1 MANNR
6 YIIKIMLYA
15 AMMLLSC
22 AGIYAQQTD
31 SAILET
37 DTTTLEKT
45 QALEPGIYFSVVKGR
60 SSAAVTSIS
69 GDLLYKTPEANL
81 TNTLYGLSSGLLVQQ
96 GTGEPGRDAA
106 ELTIRGL
113 GSVNNGSYAVFI
125 DGFQTTDSY
134 FQYLLPAEIES
145 ISILKDAAAL
155 TPFGMIGA
163 NGVIWIETKRGR
175 IGKPKIRAQFRTG
188 MQQLQHITKPLSSAE
203 YAALYNEAISND
215 NGRIWSPVY
224 SSNDINAYK
233 NGGINTDW
241 YDATLKSSTPFT
253 TTDLTFDGGGKNAR
267 YFIMLG
273 YVNNQG
279 FYDVQNNDTHANR
292 QLQQY
297 NIRSNFDFNML
308 NIFEGKVNLGG
319 RIEDRK
325 SPAFDGASLWTIL
338 ESYPNNI
345 YPVQNADGTWTGTA
359 AYPNNPVASVREL
372 GYYSSHDRSMQ
383 ANFSLKEKLDFIT
396 QGLYLSQAAS
406 FSNWTEGSY
415 NVTRDY
421 ARYDTNGVNE
431 TTHEDS
437 NYSVSE
443 NAAKNQWNRSQ
454 LQISAGYNR
463 QFGKHLINS
472 AFDYLQSSYKV
483 DANQNGS
490 AGNQMQYNRQHVSGR
505 IHYEYDTR
513 YTGEVSFSYSG
524 ADDLVKGNRF
534 GFYPAI
540 SGAWILSNETFLQQ
554 NPIVDFLKLRASVG
568 KTAYNTFDEAQFPR
582 YLYQQY
588 YVYSGSFLMGNSA
601 PSSSSGLVPS
611 YIAMPGIFVE
621 ESMKYNIGVDSKLF
635 KGLDITIDAFMDKRS
650 GVLYNDNSYPAV
662 IGITPPIENVGKVS
676 THGVELNLDYH
687 GTAGKFTYSIGGNL
701 TYLKDKIDYIPELTP
716 PSPTAA
722 LMGYSIGIPNGYE
735 CVGFYDIAD
744 FNADGTLK
752 NGIPVP
758 SFGSVQ
764 PGDLKYKDVSGD
776 GVIDER
782 DIVKI
787 GKRTYPGMYYAFHLE
802 AGYAGFDFRT
812 LFQGVE
818 GRDVNIANSAYYKI
832 RAFDGNTN
840 TAYKIAEGRWA
851 YYPEQG
857 IDTRTTATFPR
868 LTTGSNQN
876 NYQPSTFWMKNGN
889 FLRLRNI
896 EIGYTLPQHLL
907 DQLRL
912 ASTRLFVNGMN
923 LFTFSSLLK
932 DYDLDPETLSGHPGV
947 KSYNIGIS
955 IDF

>member
-1 MANNR
+1 MANYR
-6 YIIKIMLYA
+6 FIIKTMLYA
-15 AMMLLSC
+15 AMALLTC
-22 AGIYAQQTD
+22 TGIHAQQTA
-31 SAILET
+31 SVTET
-37 DTTTLEKT
+37 DTTTLEKK
-45 QALEPGIYFSVVKGR
+45 QVMEPGVYFSVAKER

-69 GDLLYKTPEANL
+69 GDLLYKTPAANL

-96 GTGEPGRDAA
+96 GAGEPGRDAA
-106 ELTIRGL
+106 GLTIRGL
-113 GSVNNGSYAVFI
+113 GSFNYGSYAVFV

-155 TPFGMIGA
+155 APFGMTGA
-163 NGVIWIETKRGR
+163 NGIIWIETKKGS
-175 IGKPKIRAQFRTG
+175 IGKPKIRVQFRTG
-188 MQQLQHITKPLSSAE
+188 MQQLQHITKPLPSAE
-203 YAALYNEAISND
+203 YAALYNEAVSND

-224 SSNDINAYK
+224 SANDINAYK
-233 NGGINTDW
+233 NGGTNTDW
-241 YDATLKSSTPFT
+241 YDASLKPATPFT
-253 TTDLTFDGGGKNAR
+253 TTDLTFDGGGENAR

-279 FYDVQNNDTHANR
+279 FYDVKNDDTHANR

-297 NIRSNFDFNML
+297 NIRSNFDFNIF

-325 SPAFDGASLWTIL
+325 SPAFDGSSLWRIM

-345 YPVQNADGTWTGTA
+345 YPVKNADGTWTGTA
-359 AYPNNPVASVREL
+359 AYPNNPVASIREL
-372 GYYSSHDRSMQ
+372 GYYSSHNRSVQ

-396 QGLYLSQAAS
+396 PGLYLSEAAS

-415 NVTRDY
+415 NVTRNY
-421 ARYDTNGVNE
+421 ARYNTNGVNE
-431 TTHEDS
+431 TTNEDT
-437 NYSVSE
+437 NYNVSE
-443 NAAKNQWNRSQ
+443 DRAKNQWNRNQ
-454 LQISAGYNR
+454 LQISVGYNR

-472 AFDYLQSSYKV
+472 AFDYLQSSYNV

-490 AGNQMQYNRQHVSGR
+490 AENQMKYNRQHLAGR
-505 IHYEYDTR
+505 IHYEYDNR

-524 ADDLVKGNRF
+524 ADDFAKGNRF

-568 KTAYNTFDEAQFPR
+568 KAAYNIFNDAQFTR

-588 YVYSGSFLMGNSA
+588 YVNSGSFLMGNSST
-601 PSSSSGLVPS
+601 SSYSGIVPY
-611 YIAMPGIFVE
+611 YIAMPEIFAE
-621 ESMKYNIGVDSKLF
+621 ESMKYNIGIEAKLF
-635 KGLDITIDAFMDKRS
+635 KGLDITADVFLDKRS
-650 GVLYNDNSYPAV
+650 GVLYDDNSYLAV
-662 IGITPPIENVGKVS
+662 IGIIPPIVNAGKVS
-676 THGVELNLDYH
+676 TSGVELNLNYQ
-687 GTAGKFTYSIGGNL
+687 GSAGKFIYGIGGNL

-716 PSPTAA
+716 PSPAA
-722 LMGYSIGIPNGYE
+722 AQMGYSIGLPSGYE
-735 CVGFYDIAD
+735 WVGFYDITD

-752 NGIPVP
+752 DDIAVP
-758 SFGSVQ
+758 SFGNVQ
-764 PGDLKYKDVSGD
+764 PGDLKYKDVFED

-782 DIVKI
+782 DIIKI
-787 GKRTYPGMYYAFHLE
+787 GKRTYPEMYYAFHLE
-802 AGYAGFDFRT
+802 AGYAGFDFRA
-812 LFQGVE
+812 LLQGVA
-818 GRDVNIANSAYYKI
+818 GREVNILNSAANKT
-832 RAFDGNTN
+832 RAFVNNTN
-840 TAYKIAEGRWA
+840 TAYEIAQGRWA

-857 IDTRTTATFPR
+857 IDTRATATFPR
-868 LTTGSNQN
+868 LTTEFNEN
-876 NYQPSTFWMKNGN
+876 NYRSSTFWMKNGD

-907 DQLRL
+907 DQLKL
-912 ASTRLFVNGMN
+912 TNARLFVNGMN

-955 IDF
+955 IGF